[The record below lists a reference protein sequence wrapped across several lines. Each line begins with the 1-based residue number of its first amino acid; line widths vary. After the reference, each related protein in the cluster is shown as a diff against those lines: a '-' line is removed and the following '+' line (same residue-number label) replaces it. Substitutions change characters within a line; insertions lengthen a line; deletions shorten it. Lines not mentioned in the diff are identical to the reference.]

1 MSTPPSEPAAYS
13 QRRAAPYPAMVRP
26 QQGKMVAGVASGVAE
41 NLGVDILWVRLA
53 LAGLALVSG
62 VGLILYAGLWICTP
76 ARQDAQA
83 PTSQWEIPR
92 WSWGLVV
99 ALALAAGVAIATV
112 VLGVPPQV
120 LMPLAFVAVGALLAW
135 QAYDRSTNTLLGM
148 GSLAAGFAL
157 VLAGTVVMAVFWDR
171 EHGFSSALVATLLT
185 MLGLGVLIIPLV
197 LKLWR
202 SLAEEKAAK
211 AAADERTAIA
221 SQLHDSVLQTLALI
235 QKRADDGPEVARLA
249 RSQERQL
256 RAWLFD
262 ADSAT
267 PETIFGAVEAACA
280 EVEDLF
286 NVRITPVT
294 VGQDAP
300 LSDNTK
306 LAVEA
311 AREALVNAGKH
322 AQVDTVDVFCE
333 VLAGELTLFVRDRGV
348 GFDPAA
354 VAADRH
360 GIRDSIRQRME
371 RAGGVARLDSQP
383 GAGTEVELTVAL

>member
-26 QQGKMVAGVASGVAE
+26 QQDKMVAGVASGVAE

-76 ARQDAQA
+76 AREDAQA
-83 PTSQWEIPR
+83 PASQWEIPR
-92 WSWGLVV
+92 WGWGLVV
-99 ALALAAGVAIATV
+99 ALALAAGVSIATV

-171 EHGFSSALVATLLT
+171 EHGFSSALVASLLT
-185 MLGLGVLIIPLV
+185 MLGLGVLVIPLV

-221 SQLHDSVLQTLALI
+221 SKLHDSVLQTLALI

-286 NVRITPVT
+286 NVRINPVT

-322 AQVDTVDVFCE
+322 AQVETVDVFCE
-333 VLAGELTLFVRDRGV
+333 VRAGELTLFVRDRGV

-371 RAGGVARLDSQP
+371 RAGGAARLDSQP
-383 GAGTEVELTVAL
+383 GGGTEVELTVAL

>member
-1 MSTPPSEPAAYS
+1 
-13 QRRAAPYPAMVRP
+13 MVRP
-26 QQGKMVAGVASGVAE
+26 QQGKMVAGVAAGVSA
-41 NLGVDILWVRLA
+41 NLDVDILWVRLV
-53 LAGLALVSG
+53 LAGLSLISG
-62 VGLILYAGLWICTP
+62 VGIAIYAGLWIFTP
-76 ARQDAQA
+76 ARAHAQA
-83 PTSQWEIPR
+83 PASRWKVPR
-92 WSWGLVV
+92 WGWALVV
-99 ALALAAGVAIATV
+99 ALALVVGVAVAAVALALPAQVLIPLATVAAG
-112 VLGVPPQV
+112 
-120 LMPLAFVAVGALLAW
+120 AFLAW
-135 QAYDRSTNTLLGM
+135 QAYDRSANSLVGV

-157 VLAGTVVMAVFWDR
+157 VLAGTVVMAVFWDH
-171 EHGFSSALVATLLT
+171 EHGFSSALVASLLT
-185 MLGLGVLIIPLV
+185 MLGLGVLVIPLV

-221 SQLHDSVLQTLALI
+221 SKLHDSVLQTLALI

-267 PETIFGAVEAACA
+267 PETIIGAVEAACA

-286 NVRITPVT
+286 GVRINPVT

-300 LSDNTK
+300 LGENTK

-322 AQVDTVDVFCE
+322 AHVDTVDVFCE

-348 GFDPAA
+348 GFDLAT
-354 VAADRH
+354 VGADRH
-360 GIRDSIRQRME
+360 GIRDSIQQRME
-371 RAGGVARLDSQP
+371 RAGGSARVDSQP
-383 GAGTEVELTVAL
+383 GSGTEVELTVAL